1 MNEIFSIAISIV
13 AALFLYYLFMSLFI
27 YLVELK
33 DYNTKYRIIST
44 RNEFIVQHSLFGL
57 IWTTEQVCIG
67 HTAISEDEFSYDS
80 TLSHQL
86 FCKRF
91 MTGKLTF
98 LELSDIDIPKEEEN
112 DERGLQ

>member
-67 HTAISEDEFSYDS
+67 HTAISEDEFSYD
-80 TLSHQL
+80 
-86 FCKRF
+86 R
-91 MTGKLTF
+91 TF
-98 LELSDIDIPKEEEN
+98 DSVEQAEEWINRVKPKSKPSFN
-112 DERGLQ
+112 VVKYV